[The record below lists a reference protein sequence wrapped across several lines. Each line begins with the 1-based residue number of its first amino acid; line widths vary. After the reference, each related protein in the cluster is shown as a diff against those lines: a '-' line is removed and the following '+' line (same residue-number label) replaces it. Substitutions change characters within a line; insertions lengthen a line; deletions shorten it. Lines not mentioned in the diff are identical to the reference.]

1 MKLAAAL
8 FLVAA
13 AFGQTRAAKR
23 VTPSGGK
30 DASDDRR
37 IEQAIRAR
45 FAESKIGV
53 NRFEVRVQGGVAT
66 IEGRTDVIQHK
77 GTATRLAKSMGA
89 VRVVNRI
96 EISQAAREK
105 ASASLAKARRR
116 AQLKRTEKRSAREAS
131 R

>member
-1 MKLAAAL
+1 MRLVVALLLALALIAQAVPPKRSVPAA
-8 FLVAA
+8 
-13 AFGQTRAAKR
+13 
-23 VTPSGGK
+23 GK
-30 DASDDRR
+30 GALDDKR

-45 FAESKIGV
+45 FAESKIGA
-53 NRFEVRVQGGVAT
+53 NHFEVHVQGGVAT

-105 ASASLAKARRR
+105 ASASLAKGRRR
-116 AQLKRTEKRSAREAS
+116 AQLKRGEKRSERDAAR
-131 R
+131 

>member
-1 MKLAAAL
+1 MAL
-8 FLVAA
+8 FLMAT
-13 AFGQTRAAKR
+13 AFGQTRPAKR
-23 VTPSGGK
+23 VAAAGGK
-30 DASDDRR
+30 EASDDRR

-45 FAESKIGV
+45 FAESKIGA
-53 NRFEVRVQGGVAT
+53 NHFEVHVQGGVAT

-89 VRVVNRI
+89 VRVVNRV

-105 ASASLAKARRR
+105 ASASLAKGRRR
-116 AQLKRTEKRSAREAS
+116 AQLKRTEKRSARDAS